1 MKRRIL
7 TILLMLAVVF
17 SMTMGSAAVA
27 WAGTD
32 MSAIESA
39 IKDALKSYEAKQT
52 TSDGDLMEFVWKSLP
67 SGTKYSTIDIYRDKF
82 IAATEDTDGSITFYV
97 ALDDELVTEE
107 GNPFTARIP
116 KLGKVPDNTLPA
128 ELEVDWLLAGK
139 ALTKVSISNATT
151 KEQFLSAA
159 RAAVKNGSTC
169 ELSGNKFYKVD
180 ATTDKEGSI
189 TIYIA
194 VSLNGKTKELR
205 HSKKI
210 PMLGTNRPSKSISV
224 NAEEW
229 RILRETNKERFREGK
244 KLLTMVGALQK
255 ACDTRTAECVKYNL
269 EAHRRPDGSLYK
281 TAIPSSYGTGSTGE
295 NLYSCNKGVSV
306 TGESAMFAW
315 MNSTPHRKNI
325 LNSNWNYIG
334 IGVEDNIG
342 VQIFSK
348 KSSKIVKYTTS
359 AGKTTFN
366 SVSEMEDA
374 YLICTDSAG
383 RKSYLPL
390 DKDYMKK
397 VSDGY
402 TLNLNSSKT
411 IKIKVKSSTSSGT
424 YSDVASKDKAAV
436 KWVVKKKIMKPL
448 NSNEFRPTVACTKG
462 EVFEYIYKANG
473 SPRTG
478 LKGIKNWFVDLKST
492 DSYYNA
498 VFWAKK
504 NGYIDY
510 GQFRGEQ
517 LFTRGEALYYVWL
530 SVGSPKAKKAT
541 TFNDFNKDVFY
552 AKAVAWAQEKKI
564 ITDSGD
570 HKFGGDEQLA
580 TRGEMARLLYYAYK

>member
-1 MKRRIL
+1 MKRKIL
-7 TILLMLAVVF
+7 TILLMLVVVF

-128 ELEVDWLLAGK
+128 ELEADWLLAGK

-244 KLLTMVGALQK
+244 KLLTMVSALQK

-269 EAHRRPDGSLYK
+269 PAHRRPDGSLYK

-411 IKIKVKSSTSSGT
+411 IKIKVKPSTSSGT
-424 YSDVASKDKAAV
+424 YSDVTSKDKAAV

-492 DSYYNA
+492 DSYYYA

-564 ITDSGD
+564 ITDNGD

>member
-1 MKRRIL
+1 MKRGIL
-7 TILLMLAVVF
+7 TILLMLVVVF

-128 ELEVDWLLAGK
+128 ELEADWLLAGK

-255 ACDTRTAECVKYNL
+255 ACDTRTAECVKYDL
-269 EAHRRPDGSLYK
+269 TAHRRPDGSLYK

-402 TLNLNSSKT
+402 KLNLNSSKT

-424 YSDVASKDKAAV
+424 YSDVTSKDKAAV

-492 DSYYNA
+492 DSYYYA

>member
-116 KLGKVPDNTLPA
+116 KLGKVPDNTPSA
-128 ELEVDWLLAGK
+128 ELEADWLLAGK

-402 TLNLNSSKT
+402 KLNLNSSKT

-424 YSDVASKDKAAV
+424 YSDVTSKDKAAV

-492 DSYYNA
+492 DSYYYA

-580 TRGEMARLLYYAYK
+580 TRGEMARFLYYAYK

>member
-128 ELEVDWLLAGK
+128 ELEADWLLAGK

-424 YSDVASKDKAAV
+424 YSDVTSKDKAAV

-492 DSYYNA
+492 DSYYYA

-580 TRGEMARLLYYAYK
+580 TRGEMARFLYYAYK

>member
-1 MKRRIL
+1 MKRGIL
-7 TILLMLAVVF
+7 TILLMLVVVF

-128 ELEVDWLLAGK
+128 ELEADWLLAGK

-492 DSYYNA
+492 DSYYYA

>member
-1 MKRRIL
+1 MKRGIL
-7 TILLMLAVVF
+7 TILLMLVVVF

-128 ELEVDWLLAGK
+128 ELEADWLLAGK

-334 IGVEDNIG
+334 IGAEDNIG

-411 IKIKVKSSTSSGT
+411 IKIKVKPSTSSGT
-424 YSDVASKDKAAV
+424 YSDVTSKDKAAV

-492 DSYYNA
+492 DSYYYA

>member
-7 TILLMLAVVF
+7 IMLLMLVVAL
-17 SMTMGSAAVA
+17 SMTMGSTAVA

-39 IKDALKSYEAKQT
+39 IKNALKSYEAEQI

-67 SGTKYSTIDIYRDKF
+67 SGTQFSTIYIYRDKF

-116 KLGKVPDNTLPA
+116 KLGKAVDNTLSA
-128 ELEVDWLLAGK
+128 ALEADWSLAGK

-151 KEQFLSAA
+151 KEQLLSAA
-159 RAAVKNGSTC
+159 KAAVKNGSTC
-169 ELSGNKFYKVD
+169 ELSENKFYKVE
-180 ATTDKEGSI
+180 ATTNKEGSI

-194 VSLNGKTKELR
+194 VSLNGQTKELR
-205 HSKKI
+205 YSKKI
-210 PMLGTNRPSKSISV
+210 PMLGTNMPSKSISV

-229 RILRETNKERFREGK
+229 RILRETNKERFTEGK

-269 EAHRRPDGSLYK
+269 KAHRRPDGSLYN
-281 TAIPSSYGTGSTGE
+281 TAIPSSYGTGATGE
-295 NLYSCNKGVSV
+295 NLYSCTRGVSV

-315 MNSTPHRKNI
+315 MNSAVHRKN
-325 LNSNWNYIG
+325 LLDSKWNYIG
-334 IGVEDNIG
+334 IGVEDNVG

-383 RKSYLPL
+383 RKSYMPL

-397 VSDGY
+397 VSGGY

-411 IKIKVKSSTSSGT
+411 IKIKVKSSSSSGT

-436 KWVVKKKIMKPL
+436 KWVVQKKIMKPL
-448 NSNEFRPTVACTKG
+448 NSDEFRPTVACTKG

-492 DSYYNA
+492 DSYYYA

-510 GQFRGEQ
+510 GQFSGEQ
-517 LFTRGEALYYVWL
+517 LFTRGQALYYVWL
-530 SVGSPKAKKAT
+530 SVGSPKAKTAT
-541 TFNDFNKDVFY
+541 TFNDFNKDVYY

-564 ITDSGD
+564 ITDNGD

>member
-7 TILLMLAVVF
+7 IMLLMLVVAL
-17 SMTMGSAAVA
+17 SMTMGSTAVA

-39 IKDALKSYEAKQT
+39 IKNALKSYEAEQI

-67 SGTKYSTIDIYRDKF
+67 SGTQFSTIYIYRDKF

-116 KLGKVPDNTLPA
+116 KLGKAVDNTLSA
-128 ELEVDWLLAGK
+128 ELEADWSLAGK
-139 ALTKVSISNATT
+139 ALTKVTISNATT
-151 KEQFLSAA
+151 KEQLLSAA
-159 RAAVKNGSTC
+159 KAAVKNGSTC
-169 ELSGNKFYKVD
+169 ELSENKFYKVE
-180 ATTDKEGSI
+180 ATTNKEGSI

-194 VSLNGKTKELR
+194 VSLNGQTKELR
-205 HSKKI
+205 YSKKI
-210 PMLGTNRPSKSISV
+210 PMLGTNMPSKSISV

-229 RILRETNKERFREGK
+229 RILRETNKERFTEGK

-269 EAHRRPDGSLYK
+269 KAHRRPDGSLYN
-281 TAIPSSYGTGSTGE
+281 TAIPSSYGTGATGE
-295 NLYSCNKGVSV
+295 NLYICTRGVSV

-315 MNSTPHRKNI
+315 MNSTVHRKN
-325 LNSNWNYIG
+325 LLDSKWNYIG
-334 IGVEDNIG
+334 IGVEDNVG

-397 VSDGY
+397 VSGGY

-411 IKIKVKSSTSSGT
+411 IKIKVKSSSSSGT

-436 KWVVKKKIMKPL
+436 KWVVQKKIMKPL
-448 NSNEFRPTVACTKG
+448 NSDEFRPNVACTKG

-492 DSYYNA
+492 DSYYYA

-510 GQFRGEQ
+510 GQFSGEQ
-517 LFTRGEALYYVWL
+517 LFTRGQALYYVWL
-530 SVGSPKAKKAT
+530 SVGSPKAKTAT
-541 TFNDFNKDVFY
+541 TFNDFNKDVYY

>member
-1 MKRRIL
+1 MKRGIL
-7 TILLMLAVVF
+7 TILLMLVVVF

-116 KLGKVPDNTLPA
+116 KLGKVPDNTPSA
-128 ELEVDWLLAGK
+128 ELEADWLLAGK

-424 YSDVASKDKAAV
+424 YSDVTSKDKAAV

-492 DSYYNA
+492 DSYYYA

>member
-1 MKRRIL
+1 MKRGIL
-7 TILLMLAVVF
+7 TILLMLVVVF

-116 KLGKVPDNTLPA
+116 KLGKVPDNTPSA
-128 ELEVDWLLAGK
+128 ELEADWLLAGK

-402 TLNLNSSKT
+402 KLNLNSSKT

-424 YSDVASKDKAAV
+424 YSDVTSKDKAAV

-492 DSYYNA
+492 DSYYYA

-580 TRGEMARLLYYAYK
+580 TRGEMARFLYYAYK

>member
-1 MKRRIL
+1 MKRGIL
-7 TILLMLAVVF
+7 TILLMLVVVF

-128 ELEVDWLLAGK
+128 ELEADWLLAGK

-402 TLNLNSSKT
+402 KLNLNSSKT

-424 YSDVASKDKAAV
+424 YSDVTSKDKAAV

-492 DSYYNA
+492 DSYYYA

-580 TRGEMARLLYYAYK
+580 TRGEMARFLYYAYK

>member
-7 TILLMLAVVF
+7 IMLLMLVVAL
-17 SMTMGSAAVA
+17 SMTMGSTAVA
-27 WAGTD
+27 WADTD

-39 IKDALKSYEAKQT
+39 IKNALKSYEAEQI

-67 SGTKYSTIDIYRDKF
+67 SGTQFSTIYIYRDKF

-116 KLGKVPDNTLPA
+116 KLGKAVDNTLSA
-128 ELEVDWLLAGK
+128 ALEEDWSLAGK

-151 KEQFLSAA
+151 KDQLLSAA
-159 RAAVKNGSTC
+159 KAAVKNGSTC
-169 ELSGNKFYKVD
+169 DLSENKFYKVE
-180 ATTDKEGSI
+180 ATTNKEGSI

-194 VSLNGKTKELR
+194 VSLKGQTKELR
-205 HSKKI
+205 YSKKI
-210 PMLGTNRPSKSISV
+210 PMLGTNMPSKSISV

-229 RILRETNKERFREGK
+229 RILRETNKERFTEGK
-244 KLLTMVGALQK
+244 KLITMVGALQK
-255 ACDTRTAECVKYNL
+255 ACDTRTAECVKYDL
-269 EAHRRPDGSLYK
+269 KAHRRPDGSLYK
-281 TAIPSSYGTGSTGE
+281 TAIPSSYGTGATGE
-295 NLYSCNKGVSV
+295 NLYICNKGVSA
-306 TGESAMFAW
+306 TGESAMFSW
-315 MNSTPHRKNI
+315 MNSTVHRKN
-325 LNSNWNYIG
+325 LLDSKWNYIG

-397 VSDGY
+397 VSGGY
-402 TLNLNSSKT
+402 TLNLNSSKK
-411 IKIKVKSSTSSGT
+411 IKIKVKSSSSSGT
-424 YSDVASKDKAAV
+424 YSDVDSKDKAAV
-436 KWVVKKKIMKPL
+436 KWVVQKKIMKPL
-448 NSNEFRPTVACTKG
+448 NSDEFRPNVACTKG

-492 DSYYNA
+492 DSYYYA

-510 GQFRGEQ
+510 GQFSGEQ
-517 LFTRGEALYYVWL
+517 LFTRGQALYYVWL
-530 SVGSPKAKKAT
+530 SVGSPKAKTAT
-541 TFNDFNKDVFY
+541 TFNDFNKDVYY

-564 ITDSGD
+564 ITDNGD

>member
-1 MKRRIL
+1 M
-7 TILLMLAVVF
+7 
-17 SMTMGSAAVA
+17 
-27 WAGTD
+27 
-32 MSAIESA
+32 
-39 IKDALKSYEAKQT
+39 
-52 TSDGDLMEFVWKSLP
+52 WKSLP
-67 SGTKYSTIDIYRDKF
+67 SGTKYSTIDIYIDRDKF
-82 IAATEDTDGSITFYV
+82 IAATEDTDGSIPFYV

-116 KLGKVPDNTLPA
+116 KLGKVPDNTPSA
-128 ELEVDWLLAGK
+128 ELEADWLLAGK

-224 NAEEW
+224 NTEEW
-229 RILRETNKERFREGK
+229 RILRETNKERFRERK

-269 EAHRRPDGSLYK
+269 EPHRRPDGSLYN

-295 NLYSCNKGVSV
+295 NLYSCNKWVSV

-374 YLICTDSAG
+374 YLICTDSTG

-436 KWVVKKKIMKPL
+436 KWVVQKKIMKPL

-478 LKGIKNWFVDLKST
+478 LKDIKNWFVDLKST
-492 DSYYNA
+492 DSYYYA

>member
-7 TILLMLAVVF
+7 TILLMLVVVF

-116 KLGKVPDNTLPA
+116 KLGKVPDNTPSA
-128 ELEVDWLLAGK
+128 ELEADWLLAGK

-295 NLYSCNKGVSV
+295 NLYSCNKWVSV

-424 YSDVASKDKAAV
+424 YSDVTSKDKAAV

-492 DSYYNA
+492 DSYYYA

-580 TRGEMARLLYYAYK
+580 TRGEMARLLCYAYK

>member
-1 MKRRIL
+1 MKRGIL
-7 TILLMLAVVF
+7 TILLMLVVVF

-128 ELEVDWLLAGK
+128 ELEADWLLAGK

-402 TLNLNSSKT
+402 KLNLNSSKT

-424 YSDVASKDKAAV
+424 YSDVTSKDKAAV

-492 DSYYNA
+492 DSYYYA

>member
-7 TILLMLAVVF
+7 TILLMLVVVF

-128 ELEVDWLLAGK
+128 ELEADWLLAGK

-424 YSDVASKDKAAV
+424 YSDVTSKDKAAV

-492 DSYYNA
+492 DSYYYA

>member
-7 TILLMLAVVF
+7 TILLMLVVVF

-116 KLGKVPDNTLPA
+116 KLGKVPDNTPSA
-128 ELEVDWLLAGK
+128 ELEADWLLAGK

-424 YSDVASKDKAAV
+424 YSDVTSKDKAAV

-492 DSYYNA
+492 DSYYYA

-580 TRGEMARLLYYAYK
+580 TRGEMARFLYYAYK

>member
-1 MKRRIL
+1 MKRGIL
-7 TILLMLAVVF
+7 TILLMLVVVF

-128 ELEVDWLLAGK
+128 ELEADWLLAGK

-194 VSLNGKTKELR
+194 VTLNGKTKELR

-424 YSDVASKDKAAV
+424 YSDVTSKDKAAV

-492 DSYYNA
+492 DSYYYA

>member
-1 MKRRIL
+1 MKRGIL
-7 TILLMLAVVF
+7 TILLMLVVVF

-128 ELEVDWLLAGK
+128 ELEADWLLAGK

-424 YSDVASKDKAAV
+424 YSDVTSKDKAAV

-492 DSYYNA
+492 DSYYYA

-530 SVGSPKAKKAT
+530 SVGSPKAKTAT
-541 TFNDFNKDVFY
+541 TFNDFNKNVYY

>member
-7 TILLMLAVVF
+7 TILLMLVVVF

-128 ELEVDWLLAGK
+128 ELEADWLLAGK

-402 TLNLNSSKT
+402 KLNLNSSKT

-424 YSDVASKDKAAV
+424 YSDVTSKDKAAV

-492 DSYYNA
+492 DSYYYA

>member
-7 TILLMLAVVF
+7 TILLMLVVVF

-128 ELEVDWLLAGK
+128 ELEADWLLAGK

-269 EAHRRPDGSLYK
+269 PAHRRPDGSLYK

-295 NLYSCNKGVSV
+295 NLYSCNKWVSV

-315 MNSTPHRKNI
+315 MNSTTHRKNI

-424 YSDVASKDKAAV
+424 YSDVTSKDKAAV

-492 DSYYNA
+492 DSYYYA

>member
-7 TILLMLAVVF
+7 TILLMLVVVF

-116 KLGKVPDNTLPA
+116 KLGKVPDNTPSA
-128 ELEVDWLLAGK
+128 ELEADWLLAGK

-424 YSDVASKDKAAV
+424 YSDVTSKDKAAV

-492 DSYYNA
+492 DSYYYA

>member
-7 TILLMLAVVF
+7 TILLMLVVVF

-128 ELEVDWLLAGK
+128 ELEADWLLAGK

-255 ACDTRTAECVKYNL
+255 ACDTRTAECVKYDL
-269 EAHRRPDGSLYK
+269 KAHRRPDGSLYK

-295 NLYSCNKGVSV
+295 NLYSCNKRVSV

-411 IKIKVKSSTSSGT
+411 IKIKVKPSTSSGT
-424 YSDVASKDKAAV
+424 YSDVTSKDKAAV

-492 DSYYNA
+492 DSYYYA

>member
-128 ELEVDWLLAGK
+128 ELEADWLLAGK

-295 NLYSCNKGVSV
+295 NIYSCNKGVSV

-424 YSDVASKDKAAV
+424 YSDVTSKDKAAV

-492 DSYYNA
+492 DSYYYA

>member
-7 TILLMLAVVF
+7 TILLMLVVVF

-32 MSAIESA
+32 MSSIESA

-116 KLGKVPDNTLPA
+116 KLGKVPDNTLSA
-128 ELEVDWLLAGK
+128 ELEADWSLVGK

-411 IKIKVKSSTSSGT
+411 IKIKVKPSTSSGT
-424 YSDVASKDKAAV
+424 YSDVTSKDKAAV

-492 DSYYNA
+492 DSYYYA

-510 GQFRGEQ
+510 GQFGGEQ

>member
-7 TILLMLAVVF
+7 TILLMLVVVF

-128 ELEVDWLLAGK
+128 ELEADWLLAGK

-424 YSDVASKDKAAV
+424 YSDVTSKDKAAV

-492 DSYYNA
+492 DSYYYA

-580 TRGEMARLLYYAYK
+580 TRGEMARFLYYAYK

>member
-1 MKRRIL
+1 MKRKIL
-7 TILLMLAVVF
+7 TMLLMLVVAL
-17 SMTMGSAAVA
+17 SMTMGSVAFA

-39 IKDALKSYEAKQT
+39 IKNALTSYEAQQI

-67 SGTKYSTIDIYRDKF
+67 SGTQYSTITIYREKF

-116 KLGKVPDNTLPA
+116 KLGKAVNNTISA
-128 ELEVDWLLAGK
+128 ELEEDWSLAGK
-139 ALTKVSISNATT
+139 AVTKVNISNATT
-151 KEQFLSAA
+151 KEQLLRAA
-159 RAAVKNGSTC
+159 NAAVKNGSTC
-169 ELSGNKFYKVD
+169 ELSENKFYKVN
-180 ATTDKEGSI
+180 ATTGKEGSI

-194 VSLNGKTKELR
+194 VSLNGQTKELR
-205 HSKKI
+205 YSKKI
-210 PMLGTNRPSKSISV
+210 PMLGTNMPSKSVSV

-255 ACDTRTAECVKYNL
+255 ACDTRTAECVKYDL
-269 EAHRRPDGSLYK
+269 TAHRRPDGSLYN
-281 TAIPSSYGTGSTGE
+281 TAIPSSYGTGATGE
-295 NLYSCNKGVSV
+295 NLYRCTKGVSV

-315 MNSTPHRKNI
+315 MNSTVHRKN
-325 LNSNWNYIG
+325 LLDSKWNYIG
-334 IGVEDNIG
+334 IGVEDNVG

-348 KSSKIVKYTTS
+348 KSSKIVKYATS

-397 VSDGY
+397 VSGGY
-402 TLNLNSSKT
+402 TLNLNSNKT

-424 YSDVASKDKAAV
+424 YSDVAFKDQAAV
-436 KWVVKKKIMKPL
+436 KWVVQKKIMSPL
-448 NSNEFRPTVACTKG
+448 NSDEFRPTVACTKG

-478 LKGIKNWFVDLKST
+478 LKDIKNWFVDLKST
-492 DSYYNA
+492 DSYYYA

-510 GQFRGEQ
+510 GQFSGEQ
-517 LFTRGEALYYVWL
+517 LFTRGQALYYVWL
-530 SVGSPKAKKAT
+530 SIGSPKAKTAT
-541 TFNDFNKDVFY
+541 TFNDFNKDVYY

>member
-1 MKRRIL
+1 MKRGIL
-7 TILLMLAVVF
+7 TILLMLVVVF

-128 ELEVDWLLAGK
+128 ELEADWLLAGK

-224 NAEEW
+224 NTEEW

-492 DSYYNA
+492 DSYYYA

>member
-7 TILLMLAVVF
+7 TILLMLVVVF

-116 KLGKVPDNTLPA
+116 KLGKVPDNTPSA
-128 ELEVDWLLAGK
+128 ELEADWLLAGK

-402 TLNLNSSKT
+402 KLNLNSSKT

-424 YSDVASKDKAAV
+424 YSDVTSKDKAAV

-492 DSYYNA
+492 DSYYYA

>member
-7 TILLMLAVVF
+7 TILLMLVVVF

-128 ELEVDWLLAGK
+128 ELEADWLLAGK

>member
-1 MKRRIL
+1 MKRGIL
-7 TILLMLAVVF
+7 TILLMLVVVF

-128 ELEVDWLLAGK
+128 ELEADWLLAGK

-295 NLYSCNKGVSV
+295 NLYSCNKWVSV

-402 TLNLNSSKT
+402 KLNLNSSKT

-424 YSDVASKDKAAV
+424 YSDVTSKDKAAV

-492 DSYYNA
+492 DSYYYA